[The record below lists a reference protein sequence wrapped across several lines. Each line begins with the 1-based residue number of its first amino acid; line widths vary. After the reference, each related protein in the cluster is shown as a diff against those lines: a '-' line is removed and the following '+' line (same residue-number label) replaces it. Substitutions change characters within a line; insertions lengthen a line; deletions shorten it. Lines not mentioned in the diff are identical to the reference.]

1 MIPAVWDV
9 PAADPGDPSG
19 PGRPAPSLVSL
30 HYLRAALR
38 RRLRTC
44 VLAAALGLGAGAAY
58 LVAVPPPQAATTT
71 LVLTHEVQQ
80 DPARAMA
87 TDVSLLRTRTVAA
100 RTLDVLGLAG
110 TPDAAL
116 TPDALLDSVSIEPV
130 SSDVMRVTLAAPSG
144 AEAER
149 RLDALSAVYLRFR
162 AEQLTAQSDY
172 VVSGMNE
179 RIAALQEQVTAISAR
194 VADLSTS
201 ATASTEDLTD
211 AIAARADLGNQIG
224 SLQQSVQD
232 QTLRTTSL
240 VASSRVVDPAGREPG
255 PGLRHAALVLVSG
268 LVAGTAAGVG
278 LVVFL
283 AVTTDRLRRRSEVA
297 TALGAPVPLSVRRL
311 APMPRWLRPLT
322 NRLGVDERRA
332 VDRRRFAHTLEYA
345 LPAPGQPRRLLVAC
359 LDNSDDARFGV
370 ATVGLVLAEQGLD
383 VSMVDLTRAGR
394 LQDAVRALST
404 FPDGPAPVVLRPVG
418 EPMLAQGPVDLRR
431 AGGPVVADGAD
442 GTDWADGADGHED
455 LGPDRL
461 VLTLADVDPAVGA
474 SALAVWAHR
483 VVVTVTAGR
492 SGVERI
498 RTTADQLRDAG
509 MVLRHAVLLRADRTD
524 DSSGLLPS
532 TAERVAQP

>member
-19 PGRPAPSLVSL
+19 PGRPAPTLVSL

-44 VLAAALGLGAGAAY
+44 VLAGVLGLGAGAAY

-100 RTLDVLGLAG
+100 RTLAVLGLAE
-110 TPDAAL
+110 

-130 SSDVMRVTLAAPSG
+130 SSDVMRVTLSAPTG

-149 RLDALSAVYLRFR
+149 RLDALSAAYLTFR

-172 VVSGMNE
+172 IVDGMNE
-179 RIAALQEQVTAISAR
+179 RIAALQEQVTTISAR
-194 VADLSTS
+194 IADLSTS

-255 PGLRHAALVLVSG
+255 PGLRHAALVLASG

-311 APMPRWLRPLT
+311 APMPRWVRPLT

-332 VDRRRFAHTLEYA
+332 VDRRRFAHVLEYA

-394 LQDAVRALST
+394 LQDAVTALSA

-431 AGGPVVADGAD
+431 AGGP
-442 GTDWADGADGHED
+442 DGADGHEA
-455 LGPDRL
+455 LGPDDL
-461 VLTLADVDPAVGA
+461 VLTLADLDPAVGA
-474 SALAVWAHR
+474 SAMAVWAHR
-483 VVVTVTAGR
+483 AVVTVTAGR

-524 DSSGLLPS
+524 DSSGLM
-532 TAERVAQP
+532 TAPDEQVAQP